1 MPIFQIER
9 VEKTRFARVKNKKER
24 RTLLMAIY
32 HFEAKVISRGKGQS
46 AIASASYRSGEKLY
60 SERYNKFNFYGRSVA
75 PKTFILKPSN
85 APDWTLDRQKLWNEV
100 EKIEKSK
107 NAQLARDF
115 ILALPSELNEEEQ
128 EELLLNYCQENFVN
142 HGMVADIAIHRD
154 KDGNPHAHIMTTNR
168 PFKENGD
175 WGTRQKKVYHYDEQ
189 GNKIYDKEKKTY
201 QCSTEKTTDWDSKE
215 RLKQWRENWAIAI
228 NNSLEKKG
236 LNITVTDKSFK
247 EQGKKELPTKHLG
260 SYAHQLELKG
270 LPSENGDINR
280 EIKKY
285 NQLLYKQEQLEKEN
299 EEKNQTNPFTRH
311 FTPKEKRILSD
322 LSKEL
327 NVFISFEKLEDKKR
341 MLNNWKNSALAKQA
355 MTNGQEQEPIL
366 SKIKDQK
373 EAVEQAEIL
382 LNKEAQRFISA
393 HYPKVNTN
401 ALSPYMAR
409 ELVDKTIHNEQLF
422 DLKETEQILFKS
434 QQQELSHNLSLLLK
448 DPYISVRV
456 MKEKLNKQEAIL
468 KTFCAKHDIQLENK
482 ESVARQSDEV
492 KKAFQGIIQPL
503 ARYEMAIKAVHYY
516 HETTIKEHLPM
527 IDRKQLNGLQKEQL
541 CNAILYFGDQLE
553 EKVVIDVLNDRQPM
567 KYDTATK
574 ERLLT
579 GLLEEGH
586 THLSEI
592 EKQFFENPS
601 MKVMFFNECVQTKD
615 FSQAGKQTLKAVFDK
630 NYTNVKDELNKE
642 KNVEEKN
649 YYRNNTNNFNL
660 LKGLG
665 TNLLFTIL
673 RGESEPER
681 PAHKPKKKKHKNDRG
696 YSPRM

>member
-1 MPIFQIER
+1 
-9 VEKTRFARVKNKKER
+9 
-24 RTLLMAIY
+24 MAIY

-60 SERYNKFNFYGRSVA
+60 SERYNKFNFYSRSVA

-85 APDWTLDRQKLWNEV
+85 APDWTLNRQKLWNEV
-100 EKIEKSK
+100 EKIEKRKES
-107 NAQLARDF
+107 QLARDF

-142 HGMVADIAIHRD
+142 NGMVADIAIHRD
-154 KDGNPHAHIMTTNR
+154 KDGNPHAHIMTTIR
-168 PFKENGD
+168 PFNKNGQ
-175 WGTRQKKVYHYDEQ
+175 WGDKAKAEYILDDK
-189 GNKIYDKEKKTY
+189 GNKTRTAGGNIRIKKIP
-201 QCSTEKTTDWDSKE
+201 TTDWDSKE
-215 RLKQWRENWAIAI
+215 SLKKWRENWAVAI
-228 NNSLEKKG
+228 NHSLEKKG
-236 LNITVTDKSFK
+236 LNQTVTDKSFK

-280 EIKKY
+280 EIKTY
-285 NQLLYKQEQLEKEN
+285 NQLLYKQEQLEKET
-299 EEKNQTNPFTRH
+299 EEKNQTNPLTRH

-355 MTNGQEQEPIL
+355 VTNGQEQEPIL

-382 LNKEAQRFISA
+382 LNKEAQRFITA

-409 ELVDKTIHNEQLF
+409 ELVDKTIHHEQLF
-422 DLKETEQILFKS
+422 DLKETEQILLKS

-503 ARYEMAIKAVHYY
+503 ARYKMAIKAVHLY

-567 KYDTATK
+567 KYDTAMK

-615 FSQAGKQTLKAVFDK
+615 FSNAGKQTLKAVFDK
-630 NYTNVKDELNKE
+630 NYTNVKDELDKE

-696 YSPRM
+696 YSPKI

>member
-1 MPIFQIER
+1 
-9 VEKTRFARVKNKKER
+9 
-24 RTLLMAIY
+24 
-32 HFEAKVISRGKGQS
+32 
-46 AIASASYRSGEKLY
+46 
-60 SERYNKFNFYGRSVA
+60 
-75 PKTFILKPSN
+75 
-85 APDWTLDRQKLWNEV
+85 
-100 EKIEKSK
+100 
-107 NAQLARDF
+107 
-115 ILALPSELNEEEQ
+115 
-128 EELLLNYCQENFVN
+128 
-142 HGMVADIAIHRD
+142 
-154 KDGNPHAHIMTTNR
+154 
-168 PFKENGD
+168 
-175 WGTRQKKVYHYDEQ
+175 
-189 GNKIYDKEKKTY
+189 
-201 QCSTEKTTDWDSKE
+201 
-215 RLKQWRENWAIAI
+215 
-228 NNSLEKKG
+228 
-236 LNITVTDKSFK
+236 
-247 EQGKKELPTKHLG
+247 
-260 SYAHQLELKG
+260 LKG

-285 NQLLYKQEQLEKEN
+285 NQLLYKQEQLEKET
-299 EEKNQTNPFTRH
+299 EEKNRTNQFTRH

-355 MTNGQEQEPIL
+355 VTNGQEQEPIL

-382 LNKEAQRFISA
+382 LNKEAQRFITA

-422 DLKETEQILFKS
+422 DLKETEQILLKS
-434 QQQELSHNLSLLLK
+434 QHQELAHNLSLLLK

-468 KTFCAKHDIQLENK
+468 KTFCAKYDIQLENK

-492 KKAFQGIIQPL
+492 KKAFQGIIQPH
-503 ARYEMAIKAVHYY
+503 ARYKMAIKAINLY

-527 IDRKQLNGLQKEQL
+527 IDLKQLNGLQKEQL
-541 CNAILYFGDQLE
+541 SNAILYFGDQLE

-579 GLLEEGH
+579 GLVEEGH
-586 THLSEI
+586 PHLTEI

-601 MKVMFFNECVQTKD
+601 MKIMFVNECMGTKD
-615 FSQAGKQTLKAVFDK
+615 FSKAGKQALKAVLDK
-630 NYTNVKDELNKE
+630 NYTNVKDEIDKE
-642 KNVEEKN
+642 KNVEEKD
-649 YYRNNTNNFNL
+649 YYRNKTSNFSL

-681 PAHKPKKKKHKNDRG
+681 PSHKPKKKKHKNDRG
-696 YSPRM
+696 YSPKM